1 MEQVK
6 AVLERTPSFMNDFV
20 PPRPPASRAGWTA
33 PTGSAPLPSPPID
46 LPEPIT
52 DPAVALDDLTISNT
66 EVTGAI
72 LGTVDGFT
80 IARSTSMADEPS
92 HAAMLA
98 AAVGIAHPLVAMG
111 GGKLLRRL
119 VIEHDAGLMIVWPLG
134 ADRVL
139 AVLASG
145 RVDQRALQGAVQRHA
160 RLLSGAMS

>member
-1 MEQVK
+1 
-6 AVLERTPSFMNDFV
+6 MNGFV
-20 PPRPPASRAGWTA
+20 PPRPPASRRDWPA
-33 PTGSAPLPSPPID
+33 PLPLPSPEPPSPIS
-46 LPEPIT
+46 
-52 DPAVALDDLTISNT
+52 DPAVALDDLTVGNT

-80 IARSTSMADEPS
+80 VARSTSMADEPS

-98 AAVGIAHPLVAMG
+98 AAIGLAHPLVAMG
-111 GGKLLRRL
+111 GGTSLRRL

-145 RVDQRALQGAVQRHA
+145 RVDQGGLHAAVQRHA
-160 RLLSGAMS
+160 RLLSGARS

>member
-6 AVLERTPSFMNDFV
+6 VVLERDPSFMNGFV

-33 PTGSAPLPSPPID
+33 PKSSALPSPTTG
-46 LPEPIT
+46 LPEPIS
-52 DPAVALDDLTISNT
+52 DPAVALDDLTVANT

-72 LGTVDGFT
+72 LATVDGFT

-98 AAVGIAHPLVAMG
+98 AAVGIAHPLVGMG
-111 GGKLLRRL
+111 GGKSLRRL

-134 ADRVL
+134 AERVL
-139 AVLASG
+139 AVLTSG
-145 RVDQRALQGAVQRHA
+145 RVDQRSLQAAVQRHA

>member
-1 MEQVK
+1 
-6 AVLERTPSFMNDFV
+6 MNGFV
-20 PPRPPASRAGWTA
+20 PPRPPASRADWTA
-33 PTGSAPLPSPPID
+33 PTSPVPLPSPTTGP
-46 LPEPIT
+46 PEPVT
-52 DPAVALDDLTISNT
+52 DPVVALDDLTVGNT

-80 IARSTSMADEPS
+80 IARSTSLADEPS

-98 AAVGIAHPLVAMG
+98 ATVGIAHPLVGMG
-111 GGKLLRRL
+111 GGKSLRRL

-139 AVLASG
+139 AILASG
-145 RVDQRALQGAVQRHA
+145 RVDQRGLQAAVQRHA

>member
-1 MEQVK
+1 MQQVK
-6 AVLERTPSFMNDFV
+6 AVLERGPSFMNGFV
-20 PPRPPASRAGWTA
+20 PPRPPASGADWTA
-33 PTGSAPLPSPPID
+33 PVPLPSPEPTAPIS
-46 LPEPIT
+46 
-52 DPAVALDDLTISNT
+52 DPAVALDDLTVANT

-80 IARSTSMADEPS
+80 IARSTSLADEPS

-98 AAVGIAHPLVAMG
+98 AAVGIAHPLVGMG
-111 GGKLLRRL
+111 GGRSLRRI

-145 RVDQRALQGAVQRHA
+145 RVDQRSLHAAVQRHA
-160 RLLSGAMS
+160 RLLSGATP